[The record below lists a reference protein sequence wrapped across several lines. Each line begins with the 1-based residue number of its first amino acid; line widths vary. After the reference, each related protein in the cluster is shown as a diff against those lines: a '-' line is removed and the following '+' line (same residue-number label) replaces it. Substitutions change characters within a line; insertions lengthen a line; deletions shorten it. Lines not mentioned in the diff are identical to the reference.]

1 MARGGW
7 KLSEETRR
15 KMSESRKGM
24 RLSEE
29 AKEKLRAARTGK
41 PLSAEH
47 RAKLAAAKIGKPGPW
62 AGKKRGPVSEET
74 RAKMSAAKKGK
85 SPSAEHRAALSAALM
100 GHEVS
105 EETRAKM
112 SASARRGPD
121 HPSWGKPPPHGKRIE
136 HKGHVFRSSYEVRC
150 ADALDRKGIK
160 WEYEPRRFDL
170 GDCTYLPDFYLPEHG
185 VYWEVKG
192 WLGPNSQR
200 KINRFRQVHPDI
212 PLVVVTNA
220 VLNLL
225 EK

>member
-1 MARGGW
+1 MPTGVYQR
-7 KLSEETRR
+7 KPMSEET
-15 KMSESRKGM
+15 K
-24 RLSEE
+24 
-29 AKEKLRAARTGK
+29 AKLRAARTGK

-85 SPSAEHRAALSAALM
+85 SPSEEHRAALSAALM

-105 EETRAKM
+105 DEARAKM
-112 SASARRGPD
+112 SAAPKPRGPD
-121 HPSWGKPPPHGKRIE
+121 NHRWGKPPPHGKRIE
-136 HKGHVFRSSYEVRC
+136 HKGYVFRSSYEVRC
-150 ADALDRKGIK
+150 ADALDRKGIR

-192 WLGPNSQR
+192 WLGPDSQR

-212 PLVVVTNA
+212 PLVVVTDT
-220 VLNLL
+220 VLKLM
-225 EK
+225 EA